1 LNGFVPKSPR
11 DWDATDWANGCVR
24 RTPLNCSG
32 DGFRKLS
39 GVKMPETKSS
49 WFSKTMNLEEC
60 RNTCLEKCNCTAYSN
75 LDIRNE
81 GSGCLL
87 WFGDL
92 VDIRVLDDN
101 EQEIY
106 IRMAESELG
115 MNLS

>member
-1 LNGFVPKSPR
+1 
-11 DWDATDWANGCVR
+11 
-24 RTPLNCSG
+24 
-32 DGFRKLS
+32 
-39 GVKMPETKSS
+39 
-49 WFSKTMNLEEC
+49 
-60 RNTCLEKCNCTAYSN
+60 LEKCNCTAYSN
-75 LDIRNE
+75 LDIRNG